1 MNGTKRKLYDSIVW
15 NIFQQVDNVYGHH
28 NASNLYKL
36 NEHTGNTVELV
47 KAQLW
52 YDIKYKCKK

>member
-1 MNGTKRKLYDSIVW
+1 MNGTKSKIYDPIVW
-15 NIFQQVDNVYGHH
+15 NIFQQVDNAYGHH
-28 NASNLYKL
+28 NAFNLYKF
-36 NEHTGNTVELV
+36 NQHTDNTIEFV